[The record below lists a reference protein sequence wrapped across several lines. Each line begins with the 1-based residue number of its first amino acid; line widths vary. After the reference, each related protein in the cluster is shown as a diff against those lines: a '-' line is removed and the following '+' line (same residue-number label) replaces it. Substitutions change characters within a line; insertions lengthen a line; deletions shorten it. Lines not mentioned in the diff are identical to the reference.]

1 MLSKSIY
8 IIKLH
13 DRKITKKFFKFCLLA
28 CNIKILIEQ
37 AKKFCKLTCIINKI
51 EVKIIIINRIIII
64 IGEKIAIIIYN

>member
-1 MLSKSIY
+1 MTVKSQ
-8 IIKLH
+8 KNL
-13 DRKITKKFFKFCLLA
+13 KILFLLA

-37 AKKFCKLTCIINKI
+37 AKKFCKLTFIINKI

>member
-1 MLSKSIY
+1 MTVKSQ
-8 IIKLH
+8 KNL
-13 DRKITKKFFKFCLLA
+13 KILFLLA

-37 AKKFCKLTCIINKI
+37 GKKFCKLTCIINKI

>member
-1 MLSKSIY
+1 MTVKSQ
-8 IIKLH
+8 KNL
-13 DRKITKKFFKFCLLA
+13 KILFLLA